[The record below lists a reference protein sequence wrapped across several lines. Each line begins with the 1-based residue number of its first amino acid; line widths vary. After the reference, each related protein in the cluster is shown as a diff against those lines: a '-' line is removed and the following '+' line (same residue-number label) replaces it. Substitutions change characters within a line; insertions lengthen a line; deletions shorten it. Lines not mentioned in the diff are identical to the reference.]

1 LKFSLQGRI
10 RDRDAVNHISRSFK
24 PDGPK
29 PKDFETIQAA
39 ALPVARNADG
49 EPRVVMVTTRG
60 SGRWTLPKG
69 NLMPGLAP
77 HEAARQE
84 ALEEAGLIGRI
95 KKKSI
100 GSYPFWK
107 RLDGFWVLATV
118 LVFPMKV
125 ERRIEDFK
133 ETGLR
138 QVEEF
143 TFFEAEENVFEPGLK
158 AIFRYFAESK
168 LKIRTPLA
176 E

>member
-1 LKFSLQGRI
+1 M
-10 RDRDAVNHISRSFK
+10 NHIAK
-24 PDGPK
+24 PAKLLGPK

-39 ALPVARNADG
+39 ALPLAMNVEG
-49 EPRVVMVTTRG
+49 ELRVVMVTTRG

-69 NLMPGLAP
+69 NLMAGLEP

-84 ALEEAGLIGRI
+84 ALEEAGLIGKTKR
-95 KKKSI
+95 KSI

-118 LVFPMKV
+118 MVFPMKV
-125 ERRIEDFK
+125 ERRIDDYK

-138 QVEEF
+138 QVQEF

-158 AIFRYFAESK
+158 AIIRAYGERK
-168 LKIRTPLA
+168 LKIRTPS
-176 E
+176 EE